1 VTIRNREAVRWAML
15 ATIVALWAASLALPA
30 VRVAGGPDLDG
41 FDILRQG
48 WQGARAGVFAWY
60 ANPLFVVAVGMGLFA
75 WQRCAGVIAGLALV
89 LALTSFAA
97 SELAQGSGI
106 AATTL
111 SFDFGF
117 YLWLAAQLGLLLWS
131 WAFVY
136 FR

>member
-1 VTIRNREAVRWAML
+1 ML
-15 ATIVALWAASLALPA
+15 VTIVALWAASLALPA

-60 ANPLFVVAVGMGLFA
+60 ANPLFVIAVCMGLFA
-75 WQRCAGVIAGLALV
+75 WQRCAGVISGLALV

-97 SELAQGSGI
+97 SELAQGSGT
-106 AATTL
+106 AATAL
-111 SFDFGF
+111 FFDIGF
-117 YLWLAAQLGLLLWS
+117 YLWLAAQMGLLLWS